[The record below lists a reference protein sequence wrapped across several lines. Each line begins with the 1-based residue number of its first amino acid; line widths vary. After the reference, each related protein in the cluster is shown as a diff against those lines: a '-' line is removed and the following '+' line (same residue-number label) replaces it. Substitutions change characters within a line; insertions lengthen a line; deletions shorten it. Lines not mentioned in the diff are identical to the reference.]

1 MDAWHQ
7 SQRSSEAPFQ
17 MAEETALVIL
27 SSSKVFQ
34 GVLTKYKFK
43 VSKFLESLSF
53 SPQNLQSNALGGLE
67 TQFNLFLPQTGSEK
81 VPILVYLAGLTCTE
95 DNG

>member
-1 MDAWHQ
+1 M
-7 SQRSSEAPFQ
+7 
-17 MAEETALVIL
+17 EETALVIL

-34 GVLTKYKFK
+34 GTLTKYKYK
-43 VSKFLESLSF
+43 VSEFPRIKPC
-53 SPQNLQSNALGGLE
+53 PQYLQSQALGGLE
-67 TQFNLFLPQTGSEK
+67 TQFNIFLPHTGFKK

>member
-1 MDAWHQ
+1 M
-7 SQRSSEAPFQ
+7 
-17 MAEETALVIL
+17 MEETLVIL

-43 VSKFLESLSF
+43 VGEFQDF
-53 SPQNLQSNALGGLE
+53 NTCPQYLQSQALGGLE
-67 TQFNLFLPQTGSEK
+67 TQFNLFLPQIGLEK
-81 VPILVYLAGLTCTE
+81 APILVYLAGLTCTE